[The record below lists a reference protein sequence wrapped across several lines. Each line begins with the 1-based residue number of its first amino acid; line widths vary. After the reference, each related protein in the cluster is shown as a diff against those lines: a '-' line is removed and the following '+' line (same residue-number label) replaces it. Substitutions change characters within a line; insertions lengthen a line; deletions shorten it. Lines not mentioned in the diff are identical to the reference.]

1 MASESSGEG
10 LEKVAKLYQLPKR
23 PADSHKGM
31 FGRITVLAGS
41 RGMAGAAALS
51 GAAALRSGAGLVR
64 ILSAREVQPTVA
76 SFEPSYMTWP
86 VENDGDGLIRLD
98 DGQKALEK
106 FLPQTD
112 VLAVGPGLGRSA
124 DLDALVGWI
133 ARNVTIP
140 TILDADAL
148 NAIAA
153 SPGALD
159 KAKAPVVLTPHPGE
173 FARLTGKSV
182 ADIQADRIGAAAV
195 FASEAPNRIVVLKG
209 SQTVV
214 TDGKRLYVNETGNP
228 GMATGGAGDVL
239 TGVIAAMIGQKLP
252 LFDAVCLAV
261 YAHGLA
267 GDIARDNNGETGM
280 IAGDL
285 VDSLA
290 DAFQHLSH

>member
-10 LEKVAKLYQLPKR
+10 LEKVTKLYQLPKR

-86 VENDGDGLIRLD
+86 IENDDDGLIRLD
-98 DGQKALEK
+98 AGRKALEK

-124 DLDALVGWI
+124 DLNALVGWI
-133 ARNVTIP
+133 IGNVSVP

-148 NAIAA
+148 NAVAETPAELIR
-153 SPGALD
+153 
-159 KAKAPVVLTPHPGE
+159 AKAPIVLTPHPGE
-173 FARLTGKSV
+173 FARLTGKTV
-182 ADIQADRIGAAAV
+182 AEVQADRIGTAAA
-195 FASEAPNRIVVLKG
+195 FAGAATNRVVVLKG
-209 SQTVV
+209 AQTVV

-239 TGVIAAMIGQKLP
+239 TGVIASMIGQKLP
-252 LFDAVCLAV
+252 VFDAVCLAV

-267 GDIARDNNGETGM
+267 GDIARDNNGETGL